1 MKQYK
6 ITITNGDYPLS
17 YTCDTIADAYECM
30 QSIASWAHG
39 KVCFKSDDLM
49 EILVQ
54 MRKSVASKI
63 KGNGFSIT
71 ALEEVGADANLD

>member
-17 YTCDTIADAYECM
+17 YTCDAISDAYDCLR
-30 QSIASWAHG
+30 SVASWACG

-54 MRKSVASKI
+54 MRKGAASKI

-71 ALEEVGADANLD
+71 VIEED